1 MKETYITDREFQ
13 NLMEDLTQKLEN
25 GEIGQAKEDL
35 QKALRT

>member
-35 QKALRT
+35 